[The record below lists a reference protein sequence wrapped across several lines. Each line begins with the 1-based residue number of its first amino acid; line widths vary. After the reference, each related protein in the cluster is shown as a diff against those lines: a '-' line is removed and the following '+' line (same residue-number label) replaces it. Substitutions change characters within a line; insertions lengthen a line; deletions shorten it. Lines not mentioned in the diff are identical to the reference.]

1 MIWSLSQSTGLS
13 IDDILYKW
21 SFENVLLFSRA
32 TPSYDTDEK
41 EEKNE
46 EELNPNLKEWNPALD
61 ANDPDNFSINP
72 NSDDEDEEYIV

>member
-41 EEKNE
+41 EEKQE
-46 EELNPNLKEWNPALD
+46 EKWDPALD
-61 ANDPDNFSINP
+61 ANNPDNFSINP
-72 NSDDEDEEYIV
+72 NSDNEDEEYIV

>member
-41 EEKNE
+41 EEKQE
-46 EELNPNLKEWNPALD
+46 EKWNQALD
-61 ANDPDNFSINP
+61 ANNPDNFSINP

>member
-41 EEKNE
+41 EEKQE
-46 EELNPNLKEWNPALD
+46 EKWNPALD
-61 ANDPDNFSINP
+61 ANNPDNFSINP